1 MLEYYLLHIE
11 QYFVSMFICI
21 SPFPCN
27 HCVITMSCVCFMS
40 NKLFC
45 SVLLKRRFASAEEH
59 ISYMYT
65 YIDSLI
71 YNLRS
76 EDSTDVSVYNSMW

>member
-1 MLEYYLLHIE
+1 
-11 QYFVSMFICI
+11 
-21 SPFPCN
+21 
-27 HCVITMSCVCFMS
+27 MS

-45 SVLLKRRFASAEEH
+45 SVLLKHRFASAEEH